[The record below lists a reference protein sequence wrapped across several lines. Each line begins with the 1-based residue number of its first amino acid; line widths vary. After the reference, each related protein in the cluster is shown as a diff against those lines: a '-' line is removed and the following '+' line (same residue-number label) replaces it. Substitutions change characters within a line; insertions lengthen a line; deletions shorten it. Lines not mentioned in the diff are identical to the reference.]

1 MSKEIRVQYS
11 RAGSGSIQFG
21 DDVMIAN
28 MDEFNREVAGR
39 IETEIGRDDVF
50 DFTIKDGAT
59 DEILFFQKYG
69 VPVEI
74 AEIVARAL
82 LAR

>member
-21 DDVMIAN
+21 DDVMISSLA
-28 MDEFNREVAGR
+28 DFNREVVQR
-39 IETEIGRDDVF
+39 IETEIGADDVF

-59 DEILFFQKYG
+59 DEILFFQKFG